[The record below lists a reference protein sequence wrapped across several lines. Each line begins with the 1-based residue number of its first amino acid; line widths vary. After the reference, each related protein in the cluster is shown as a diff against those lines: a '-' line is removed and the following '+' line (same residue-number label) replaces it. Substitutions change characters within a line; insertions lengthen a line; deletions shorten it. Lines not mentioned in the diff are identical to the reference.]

1 MCKDGDEAVKQQEEE
16 QKKIDESEQL
26 SEEEQKEKDDLLI
39 QGFNSWNKRDFQ
51 QFIKANE
58 KNGRD
63 DVDQISREVEGKTIQ
78 EVMEYS
84 KVFWDRCN
92 ELQDIDRILAQIE
105 KGENK
110 IQRRISIKKALDAKM
125 TR

>member
-1 MCKDGDEAVKQQEEE
+1 M
-16 QKKIDESEQL
+16 
-26 SEEEQKEKDDLLI
+26 
-39 QGFNSWNKRDFQ
+39 GFDSWSKRDFS

-58 KNGRD
+58 KYGRD
-63 DVDQISREVEGKTIQ
+63 DLDNISREVEGKTPK
-78 EVMEYS
+78 EVVEYA
-84 KVFWDRCN
+84 KTFWERYN
-92 ELQDIDRILAQIE
+92 ELQDIERILAQIE